1 MSFLP
6 PEIRPAWE
14 KVRGKEVVSYEF

>member
-14 KVRGKEVVSYEF
+14 KVRGKEVVSFEF